1 MSRAAEMLG
10 KMAPKA
16 IEVGHIAG
24 GITRITAEDIA
35 FACAGIKGWVYY
47 LLRAKYCNDVAAVYQ
62 ALTDLATVIDR
73 MEGAPED
80 YLHVT
85 RVAAVAIEDAI
96 KPNICPSCKG
106 RGEKMSR
113 RKALLVD
120 CKRCSGIGRK
130 DLSGEELAAEAK
142 LPGVARFA
150 LSVADLIRAK
160 EEEALSRIAV
170 KVA

>member
-24 GITRITAEDIA
+24 GITRITAEDMA
-35 FACAGIKGWVYY
+35 HACAGVKGWVYY
-47 LLRAKYCNDVAAVYQ
+47 LLRAKYCNDVVAVYQ
-62 ALTDLATVIDR
+62 AVSGLASEIDV
-73 MEGAPED
+73 MSGAPED
-80 YLHVT
+80 FIHVT
-85 RVAAVAIEDAI
+85 RVAEAVIFDAVS
-96 KPNICPSCKG
+96 PNTCPSCNG
-106 RGEKMSR
+106 RGQKMSR

-120 CKRCSGIGRK
+120 CKPCSGIGRK
-130 DLSGEELAAEAK
+130 DRTGEELEAEAK